1 MITTKIKVPPLMA
14 VILAGLLLGASTAS
28 DAQSKRVFGRSE
40 AVRLEPE
47 GIVIVALLDTG
58 ASTTSLD
65 ARAIRLVDRDG
76 KSWVEFEYHEGGRV
90 TPMARPLV
98 RVSRLRASPLS
109 DTVSRPV
116 VLLQLCM
123 GDIQREVQVNLVDR
137 SKMRSR
143 MLIGRN
149 FLIPGQ
155 VIVDA
160 AIKMTSQP
168 SCTGSSG

>member
-1 MITTKIKVPPLMA
+1 MA
-14 VILAGLLLGASTAS
+14 VLALAPLLGLGSVAC
-28 DAQSKRVFGRSE
+28 AQSKPVLGVTE

-47 GIVIVALLDTG
+47 GILIVARLDTG

-65 ARAIRLVDRDG
+65 ARAIRMVDRDG